1 MEQPGFST
9 RFFIGQVPL
18 NQLENR
24 VNKEK
29 RWGDRVQVRIIGVD
43 PAEGELTHNNDLRT
57 AMVIRPTSQGT
68 FNRGSS
74 GITGGE
80 IVIGMFVS
88 GPPEYDAVILGV
100 LPRTDPRY
108 QLTAAQIDQRGSTE
122 FKIVNPYY
130 SKIQPM
136 SWNVKGGAKANNT
149 TQPTVPGQDL
159 WDSWFSE
166 NYGDQ

>member
-88 GPPEYDAVILGV
+88 GPQEYDLNLIN
-100 LPRTDPRY
+100 
-108 QLTAAQIDQRGSTE
+108 I
-122 FKIVNPYY
+122 
-130 SKIQPM
+130 
-136 SWNVKGGAKANNT
+136 
-149 TQPTVPGQDL
+149 
-159 WDSWFSE
+159 
-166 NYGDQ
+166 